1 MGKEKETLKKL
12 STKQLED
19 DFFTATN
26 KDLTQTQ
33 EIKINVKNSKLL
45 SFMAN
50 NQAGKKKKKS
60 YDSLPTNIVRFNPDV
75 TKGLTS
81 DQVEQRKR
89 EELTNV
95 TKDVTARTYKEIF
108 FYNIFN
114 FLNVTVFSIA
124 IALIVF
130 KQYTQTFFALIAMAN
145 TAISIFQEIKSKK
158 IVANLKLVTSQNVN
172 VLRDGNIITIPA
184 HELVLDDVFVLNNG
198 DQIPTDAIILS
209 GECEVNESLLTG
221 ESMPIKKGKHT
232 TIYAGSFLVSGSII
246 VKAIAIGSYNY
257 ALGIQA
263 KAKEYKMT
271 TSELVSSLNKVIK
284 TIGIII
290 FPLGIS
296 LFFTQLFL
304 SNDIAKV
311 PDLYKRVSDSFSY
324 TAGALIGMIPSG
336 MYLLTSV
343 ALSSGVI
350 SLSKKKTL
358 VQDIYCIEM
367 LARTTTL
374 CLDKTGTLTDGTM
387 HCSNTI
393 VYDKKYNM
401 KELVG
406 SYLGAFNESNSTSIA
421 LSRAYPISKEYAI
434 KNSMPFSSERK
445 YSAVSFE
452 KYGMFL
458 LGAPEF
464 VYTTSTNKKDKLY
477 KEISEEIKLQQ
488 QKGFRVVMLVRVNG
502 KESKKDK
509 LITSPVALFVIEDH
523 IRPEAKDTINWFVKN
538 NVKIKIISGDNPLTA
553 SEIAKKCGVPNAEK
567 AISLEGLTVNQLASL
582 VKEYTVFGR
591 VTPEQKAAIIKEL
604 KNNGETVAMTGDGVN
619 DILAMKNSDCS
630 IAMANGASSAK
641 NVAHLVLLDSNF
653 SHMPEIVA
661 EGRRVINNIQR
672 SSSLFLMKT
681 IFSIALTI
689 FVLITFIPAPHN
701 GITYPFQTYNFFI
714 MEVAGIGLPSVLL
727 ALQKNN
733 AEIKGHFVRN
743 TLSRAIP
750 GAFCM
755 LLVISLAFLFRS
767 TNLLGLEEAKV
778 STWALAQGRG
788 EYIKSIIDESFTTFC
803 SLSLATISLAM
814 VFNCS
819 IPFNKYR
826 MAVYILSLS
835 LACVGIFAMPYIQPL
850 LVREN
855 SHALAKGIEIN
866 LSTQLT
872 GTDFRYLSVNEMVI
886 LFLYF
891 IIGTPVLT
899 MLISLFGFMREEK
912 LKLPVI
918 FDNSKQRPSKDT
930 IKGDVLK
937 D

>member
-1 MGKEKETLKKL
+1 MGKGKETLKKL

-26 KDLTQTQ
+26 NDLTQTQ

-45 SFMAN
+45 SFMATNKAN
-50 NQAGKKKKKS
+50 NKKKHDS
-60 YDSLPTNIVRFNPDV
+60 NLSLPTNIVRFSPEV

-81 DQVEQRKR
+81 QQVEQRKG
-89 EELTNV
+89 EGLTNV
-95 TKDVTARTYKEIF
+95 AKDVTARTYKEIF

-114 FLNVTVFSIA
+114 FLNVIVFSIA
-124 IALIVF
+124 IALLVF
-130 KQYTQTFFALIAMAN
+130 KQYTQTFFALIAIAN
-145 TAISIFQEIKSKK
+145 TAISIVQEIKSKK

-246 VKAIAIGSYNY
+246 VKAIAVGSYNY

-271 TSELVSSLNKVIK
+271 NSELVSSLNKVIK
-284 TIGIII
+284 AIGIVI

-304 SNDIAKV
+304 SHDIAKA
-311 PDLYKRVSDSFSY
+311 PDLFEKISSSFSY

-350 SLSKKKTL
+350 ALSKKKTL

-387 HCSNTI
+387 HCSDTI
-393 VYDKKYNM
+393 VYDKKYNIND
-401 KELVG
+401 LVG
-406 SYLGAFNESNSTSIA
+406 SYLGAFNESNSTSLA
-421 LSRAYPISKEYAI
+421 LSRAYPIKKAYAI
-434 KNSMPFSSERK
+434 KNTMPFSSERK

-464 VYTTSTNKKDKLY
+464 VYTTSSNKKDKLY
-477 KEISEEIKLQQ
+477 KDISEEIKLQQ
-488 QKGFRVVMLVRVNG
+488 QKGLRVVMLVRVNG

-523 IRPEAKDTINWFVKN
+523 IRPEAKDIIRWFTKNGVKT
-538 NVKIKIISGDNPLTA
+538 KIISGDNPLTA

-567 AISLEGLTVNQLASL
+567 AISLEGLTVNQLSAL
-582 VKEYTVFGR
+582 IDEYTVFGR

-604 KNNGETVAMTGDGVN
+604 KNSGETVAMTGDGVN

-681 IFSIALTI
+681 LFSIVLTI

-727 ALQKNN
+727 ALQRNN

-750 GAFCM
+750 GALCM
-755 LLVISLAFLFRS
+755 LIAISLAYLFRS
-767 TNLLGLEEAKV
+767 TGVLGLGEEQV
-778 STWALAQGRG
+778 STWALTKGNEA
-788 EYIKSIIDESFTTFC
+788 YIKNIIDESFTTFC
-803 SLSLATISLAM
+803 SLSLAVVSLAM

-826 MAVYILSLS
+826 MTVFILSLS
-835 LACVGIFAMPYIQPL
+835 IAIVGTFAMPYLSPIVVTEQ
-850 LVREN
+850 
-855 SHALAKGIEIN
+855 SFALPKGVELN

-872 GTDFRYLSVNEMVI
+872 GTDFRYLSVNEIII
-886 LFLYF
+886 LVLYF
-891 IIGTPVLT
+891 VIGHGLLT
-899 MLISLFGFMREEK
+899 MLISLFSFMREEK
-912 LKLPVI
+912 MKLPVI
-918 FDNSKQRPSKDT
+918 FENNRQRPSKDT
-930 IKGDVLK
+930 LK